1 MRPDSNQNS
10 DPLPTWIVIQ
20 CEDKVHCKNCIS
32 GYHGLKMSRNDELG
46 EMNMFAVLR
55 RKERVWAKLEA
66 DERRSNPRVDVEANL
81 SLSPSVSAL

>member
-1 MRPDSNQNS
+1 
-10 DPLPTWIVIQ
+10 
-20 CEDKVHCKNCIS
+20 
-32 GYHGLKMSRNDELG
+32 MSRNDELG